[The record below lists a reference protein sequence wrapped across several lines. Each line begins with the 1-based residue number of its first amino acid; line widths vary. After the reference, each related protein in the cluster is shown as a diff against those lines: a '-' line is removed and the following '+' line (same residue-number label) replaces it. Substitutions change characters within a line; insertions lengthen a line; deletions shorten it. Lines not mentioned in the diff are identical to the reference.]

1 MNKIM
6 PVLIACVLSFFLF
19 ALMNLLIDK
28 EAKAYTPEKNMV
40 IEWQFSE
47 EDLTPKTIEHKKIKP
62 PEFKEPEPI
71 PRISDAQ
78 MPDKPVAPKPPI
90 QPPNIR
96 LGSGI
101 QGEFGRELFHR
112 GINDGG
118 NGLKGSR
125 SPKVRIEPHY
135 PPIAARNNIEGFV
148 TLEFDIDEKGETTNI
163 RIIKAK
169 PKGYFEKVS
178 RRAVKKWKYKNPTSD
193 ESVAAVNQRVTLNFG
208 LEKES

>member
-1 MNKIM
+1 MNKII
-6 PVLIACVLSFFLF
+6 PFLIACVLSFFLF

-28 EAKAYTPEKNMV
+28 EAKAYTPTTSKK
-40 IEWQFSE
+40 IELHFSE
-47 EDLTPKTIEHKKIKP
+47 EDLKPETIKRERPEP

-71 PRISDAQ
+71 PRISEAQ
-78 MPDKPVAPKPPI
+78 MPDKPARPKLPM
-90 QPPNIR
+90 QPPKISM
-96 LGSGI
+96 GSGI
-101 QGEFGRELFHR
+101 EGGLGKGMLTEVTG
-112 GINDGG
+112 GG
-118 NGLKGSR
+118 NSLTASR
-125 SPKVRIEPHY
+125 SPAVRIEPHY

-148 TLEFDIDEKGETTNI
+148 TLEFDINELGETTNI

-178 RRAVKKWKYKNPTSD
+178 HRAVKKWKYKNATSD